1 EILQLLS
8 DICMNDEHADVTFVV
23 ENEKI
28 PAHKTILSLRSSYFR
43 SLFGGAFAESAQAEV
58 ELEVP
63 VNAFKAILK
72 YMYTGCLSL
81 AALESHQ
88 IIEVY
93 DLAEQYDFSASMK
106 KIILDYLTANLTL
119 DNCGSIL
126 NAAHL
131 YSIKDLQTA
140 CMKFMDSHSMEL
152 LGCDSFLALSLTSL
166 CTLLKRDSFYALE
179 IDIFKAVCNWLAHNS
194 DADVKQALS
203 TVRWSELS
211 MDDYM
216 NIVEPSNILDPAQLW
231 HVMKDNRASSGTAGR
246 TQYHSLN
253 TQKDVEENIATAE
266 HGAKIVSGENPSA
279 ILSGI
284 FRGNLNF
291 GSDYLGSTYHAIT
304 DSQKY
309 HDSGLSKPISNSI
322 TVDLGKVTFINYI
335 KMLLMGD
342 RSYSYYVDVS
352 ADGKEYIRL
361 FDHSNHNYRSWQYL
375 YFQSRPIRFIKLI
388 GTRATR
394 LVRYGYARGGDGR
407 ASYHGYYSF
416 EVVGLQAIH
425 KTTNFP
431 ELVDGVIKP
440 TANVAKVEHGA
451 NVEGA

>member
-279 ILSGI
+279 ILNGI
-284 FRGNLNF
+284 FTGNLNF
-291 GSDYLGSTYHAIT
+291 GSGN
-304 DSQKY
+304 
-309 HDSGLSKPISNSI
+309 IS
-322 TVDLGKVTFINYI
+322 
-335 KMLLMGD
+335 
-342 RSYSYYVDVS
+342 
-352 ADGKEYIRL
+352 
-361 FDHSNHNYRSWQYL
+361 
-375 YFQSRPIRFIKLI
+375 RF
-388 GTRATR
+388 
-394 LVRYGYARGGDGR
+394 
-407 ASYHGYYSF
+407 YYSH
-416 EVVGLQAIH
+416 V
-425 KTTNFP
+425 
-431 ELVDGVIKP
+431 
-440 TANVAKVEHGA
+440 
-451 NVEGA
+451 